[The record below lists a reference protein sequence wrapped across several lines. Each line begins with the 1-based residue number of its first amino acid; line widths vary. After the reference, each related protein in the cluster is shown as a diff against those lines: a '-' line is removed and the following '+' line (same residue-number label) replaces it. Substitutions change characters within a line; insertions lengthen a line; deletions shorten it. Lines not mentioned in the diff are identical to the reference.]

1 MPRAWNGIGRHEKKA
16 LTIIC
21 VGVRTSYGHQ
31 SYEDSNLE
39 GQDRM
44 TRRLWARCKCSRRN
58 DVITFLDHL
67 PPIRIDF
74 WSAAVRVY
82 LPYITKVGNGG
93 WINIDHKLE
102 DKVSVQLGDD
112 TNSTIYT
119 SDSTKTSDY
128 IRVYDVVYPIQCLG
142 LTNHWRLLRSHHGPH
157 PCFLGLVN
165 DHVRDDVFYVHHHFF
180 CTNGLCDKLVFDQCI
195 LQML

>member
-1 MPRAWNGIGRHEKKA
+1 MSNSVSIYGLLWNFETLLTRIPVLLRRVPLMKRNWKARKKV

-39 GQDRM
+39 GQDRL
-44 TRRLWARCKCSRRN
+44 TRFLKARCKGSHD

-93 WINIDHKLE
+93 
-102 DKVSVQLGDD
+102 
-112 TNSTIYT
+112 
-119 SDSTKTSDY
+119 
-128 IRVYDVVYPIQCLG
+128 
-142 LTNHWRLLRSHHGPH
+142 
-157 PCFLGLVN
+157 
-165 DHVRDDVFYVHHHFF
+165 
-180 CTNGLCDKLVFDQCI
+180 
-195 LQML
+195 